1 MRSKGQPSSF
11 RNISIYVLQCH
22 AKATNVWYN
31 CVDSDLDTMV
41 AKPLNTVL
49 KRSYMFMLDKAI
61 YEFIVLDLAI
71 KLPLDPPLTSVPSR

>member
-1 MRSKGQPSSF
+1 
-11 RNISIYVLQCH
+11 
-22 AKATNVWYN
+22 
-31 CVDSDLDTMV
+31 MV

-61 YEFIVLDLAI
+61 YEFIVLDLTI